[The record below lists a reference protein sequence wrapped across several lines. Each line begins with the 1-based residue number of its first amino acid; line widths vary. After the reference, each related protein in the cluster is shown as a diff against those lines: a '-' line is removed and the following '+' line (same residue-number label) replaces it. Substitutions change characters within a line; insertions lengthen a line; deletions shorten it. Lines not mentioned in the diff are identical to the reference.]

1 MGVTVVHGIV
11 ALAAESNQIP
21 TLHRVLRIAL
31 RWVDVV
37 NVITAPHPAVALAL
51 LALIAIPTKDG

>member
-11 ALAAESNQIP
+11 TFPAESNQIP
-21 TLHRVLRIAL
+21 VLHCILRIAL

-37 NVITAPHPAVALAL
+37 DVIPAPHPAIALAL
-51 LALIAIPTKDG
+51 LALIAIPSKDG